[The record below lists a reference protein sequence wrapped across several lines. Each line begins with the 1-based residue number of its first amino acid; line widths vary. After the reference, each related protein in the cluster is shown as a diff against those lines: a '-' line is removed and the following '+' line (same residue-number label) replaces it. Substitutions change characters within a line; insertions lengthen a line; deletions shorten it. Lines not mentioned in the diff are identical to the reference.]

1 MRSPITFHTKV
12 WPAKYQGIMMQHTEN
27 TKPVLL
33 VIDDV
38 TDNLMLMNEALRDD
52 YQVQHAESSKDG
64 LRIAFSDN
72 PPDLIFIDVAIPET
86 DGYEICRCLK
96 ETPSTKHIPVIFVTA
111 EINSTNEE
119 KGFALG
125 AVDFITKPISPSIVR
140 ARVKT
145 HLALKKSTDLSLR
158 KNDPLIQLFTNEV
171 IEDILHYHSSH
182 TLQDVS
188 ILAIASLAETNDHN
202 TGNHICRTQ
211 NYVKTLAERLQHHP
225 RFAAVLTPANI
236 ALLYK
241 SAALHD
247 IGKIHIPQEI
257 LNKKGRLSEEEFIV
271 MKQHTTLGRDALNEA
286 GRLCSI
292 DNDFLQFAKEMAHSH
307 HERWDGSGYP
317 LGLTG
322 DEIPISAR
330 LMAVADVYDA
340 LISQKQYKA
349 AMSHDEAVD
358 IVCAG
363 SGSLFEPEI
372 IDAFIHVQS
381 TFKAIAMRFPD

>member
-1 MRSPITFHTKV
+1 
-12 WPAKYQGIMMQHTEN
+12 MMQHTEN

-33 VIDDV
+33 VIDDI
-38 TDNLMLMNEALRDD
+38 TDNLTLMNEVLRDD

-72 PPDLIFIDVAIPET
+72 PPDLIFIDVTIPET

-96 ETPSTKHIPVIFVTA
+96 EAPATKHIPVIFVTA

-125 AVDFITKPISPSIVR
+125 AVDFITKPISPPIVR

-145 HLALKKSTDLSLR
+145 HLALKDSTDFFFR

-171 IEDILHYHSSH
+171 IDDILHYHSSH

-271 MKQHTTLGRDALNEA
+271 MKQHTTLGRDAINEA

-292 DNDFLQFAKEMAHSH
+292 DDDFLQFAKEMAHSH

-349 AMSHDEAVD
+349 AMLHDEAVD
-358 IVCAG
+358 ILCAG

-372 IDAFIHVQS
+372 IDAFIHVKS